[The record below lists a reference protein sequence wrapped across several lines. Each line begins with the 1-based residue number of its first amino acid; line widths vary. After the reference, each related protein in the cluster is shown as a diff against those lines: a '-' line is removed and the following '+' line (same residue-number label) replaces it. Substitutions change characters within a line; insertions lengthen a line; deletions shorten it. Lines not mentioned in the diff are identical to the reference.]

1 MYTRGCASQG
11 RVAYSRHRQGHN
23 SRGVLTEL
31 IDHFVSKVDG
41 LCHPNFTLSDHSQE
55 AGGEAR
61 ISYIQQVSVDS
72 LG

>member
-1 MYTRGCASQG
+1 MYARGCASQG
-11 RVAYSRHRQGHN
+11 RVAYFRYRQGHN
-23 SRGVLTEL
+23 SRRALTEL
-31 IDHFVSKVDG
+31 TDHFVSKADG
-41 LCHPNFTLSDHSQE
+41 LCHPNFTHSDHSQE